1 MIVDE
6 ETPGAGTPGDVK
18 HGSCGEHAEF
28 EEIRTLLVGIQS
40 TLDYIVQNSGIRDH
54 SLRDILDAR
63 F

>member
-1 MIVDE
+1 MTVDE

-40 TLDYIVQNSGIRDH
+40 TLECLVSGGVRDH
-54 SLRDILDAR
+54 SLRDVLDAR